1 MNFDDSLVKYVDFDK
16 QLIVNEEDFLVEV
29 ANLASSSG
37 SSDNNNVSDV
47 CSEVYFEDTQVSIE
61 LRKSKQYNI

>member
-1 MNFDDSLVKYVDFDK
+1 M
-16 QLIVNEEDFLVEV
+16 EV

-61 LRKSKQYNI
+61 LGKSKQYNI